1 MRSATT
7 HETDLA
13 TIANRA
19 SLHVFAVFAAV
30 WDKNHPPALLLLLLI
45 VPYVAAAAEDP
56 WLASQRTDPR
66 SATARRRP
74 QPSIAGLRR
83 GRLPTARS

>member
-66 SATARRRP
+66 SATERRRP

>member
-30 WDKNHPPALLLLLLI
+30 WDKNHPPALLLLLLT